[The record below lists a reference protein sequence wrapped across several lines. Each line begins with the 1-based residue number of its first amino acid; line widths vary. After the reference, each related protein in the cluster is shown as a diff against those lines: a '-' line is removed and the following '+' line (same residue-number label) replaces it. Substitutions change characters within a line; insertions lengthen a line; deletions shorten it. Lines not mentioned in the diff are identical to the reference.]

1 MSENVVSLSGGV
13 PTGMVNQ
20 ELVELLE
27 SLTERAKSG
36 EIVALA
42 YAGYDGQELIISG
55 WETGYHTLMM
65 SAAVATLNARYQ
77 NHIVNEE

>member
-1 MSENVVSLSGGV
+1 MGENVVSLSGGV

-20 ELVELLE
+20 DLVEALE

-36 EIVALA
+36 ELVALA
-42 YAGYDGQELIISG
+42 YAAYDGQELISTG

-65 SAAVATLNARYQ
+65 SSAVALLNARYQ
-77 NHIVNEE
+77 NVIVDKG